1 MLTHYTY
8 HMEALD
14 HTAAHIL
21 AQAVKRLFPNA
32 KLGIGSASETGFFY
46 DFDADISEK
55 DLPKIEKEMYKII
68 KEDIPVVRKEVT
80 KEQAKSLFKDEPYKL
95 EILKDLEPP
104 ITIYEQGDFVDL
116 CKGPHVSSTG
126 KVKAVKLLSVSGAY
140 WKGNK
145 DNKQLVRI
153 RGVAFPSKKDLEN
166 YLKRIEEASK
176 RDHRRIGKALDLF
189 SLKEEAVGMPF
200 FHPKGW
206 SIFLELVNFMREIN
220 KKYGFQ
226 EVRTPM
232 MMSKELWKRSG
243 HWDHYKENMFVV
255 EGGEY
260 AIKPMNCPGHIL
272 LYSSRPRSY
281 KELPIRYAEFTP
293 LHRNEIRGTLH
304 GLMRVTEL
312 SQDDAHVFLREDQ
325 LQEEINRLINLIKEV
340 YSVFGMEPKPVLS
353 TRPDDFMGDVKVWD
367 KAEKELK
374 SALDKSGLDYTIE
387 EGEGAFYGPK
397 IDFII
402 EDALGRKRQTA
413 TIQLDFQLPERFGL
427 EYEGPNKKGRPIMIH
442 RAVLGSIER
451 FMGIMI
457 EHYAGKFPIWLAPV
471 QAIVLPITDAVKDY
485 ALDVYTRIKNDLR
498 TEVNLEPETLNKKIR
513 NAQLQN
519 IPFIIV
525 VGNREKENNT
535 ISIRTLDGNT
545 KTMPIEEFLSKAK
558 SLINKRVNSYTW

>member
-1 MLTHYTY
+1 
-8 HMEALD
+8 MEALD

-451 FMGIMI
+451 FMGIII

>member
-1 MLTHYTY
+1 
-8 HMEALD
+8 MEALN

>member
-1 MLTHYTY
+1 
-8 HMEALD
+8 MEALD